1 MAYCILFVGSG
12 DAGREIMAKAILDNY
27 IKVNGLEG
35 MEVKARGLVVLFQ
48 EPVNSKIATILEN
61 NSLTMEY
68 DCVFQLEQSDID
80 TADIVITIDA
90 KQKERVIN
98 NYNDVKEIYSL
109 KELAD
114 EEGTVLDPYGKD
126 LMDYEYCYR
135 ELDRLVEKWF
145 ISKLVKL

>member
-1 MAYCILFVGSG
+1 MAYCVLFVGSG

-61 NSLTMEY
+61 NGLTMEY

-80 TADIVITIDA
+80 NADIVITIDS

-98 NYNDVKEIYSL
+98 NYGLVKEIYSL
-109 KELAD
+109 KELAN
-114 EEGTVLDPYGKD
+114 EEGAVLDPYGKE

-145 ISKLVKL
+145 LNKLVKL

>member
-1 MAYCILFVGSG
+1 MADVIKK
-12 DAGREIMAKAILDNY
+12 ATRESYGEA
-27 IKVNGLEG
+27 
-35 MEVKARGLVVLFQ
+35 
-48 EPVNSKIATILEN
+48 
-61 NSLTMEY
+61 
-68 DCVFQLEQSDID
+68 
-80 TADIVITIDA
+80 
-90 KQKERVIN
+90 
-98 NYNDVKEIYSL
+98 L

>member
-27 IKVNGLEG
+27 IKINGLEG

-61 NSLTMEY
+61 NNLTMEY

-98 NYNDVKEIYSL
+98 NYNDAKEIYTL

>member
-27 IKVNGLEG
+27 IKINGLEG

-61 NSLTMEY
+61 NNLTMEY

-80 TADIVITIDA
+80 TADVVITIDA

-98 NYNDVKEIYSL
+98 NYNDAKEIYTL